1 MPGDLPQ
8 VRKSSAQ
15 FCKGRTLPR
24 VEARDIIQALAF
36 RAVPHLTRELQLGWL
51 SDVIS
56 RESGLPVS
64 SSTLRRWWDAKDDD
78 QSIVDAR
85 HMDVLRAKSRA
96 FYANDNFRAARPCS
110 AEAVTVAR
118 AA

>member
-56 RESGLPVS
+56 HESGLPVS
-64 SSTLRRWWDAKDDD
+64 VSTLRRWWDAKDDD
-78 QSIVDAR
+78 QSVAR
-85 HMDVLRAKSRA
+85 HMDVLRAKSRSI
-96 FYANDNFRAARPCS
+96 YANDNAPGRAGGWNPCS
-110 AEAVTVAR
+110 AEVVR